1 VDYLQGVAGTG
12 VGKVAGQPRRYD
24 QAIAALRKPLDL
36 EPNFAPAHYYLGLC
50 YLMQERRDE
59 AAAEFEKALAIAPK
73 VPDFIA
79 LLGYTSAVA
88 GRRDQAQRR
97 LEELNE
103 VAKRRY
109 VPPLNYA
116 TIYVGLG
123 EKDLAF

>member
-1 VDYLQGVAGTG
+1 
-12 VGKVAGQPRRYD
+12 
-24 QAIAALRKPLDL
+24 
-36 EPNFAPAHYYLGLC
+36 
-50 YLMQERRDE
+50 MQDVRDE
-59 AAAEFEKALAIAPK
+59 GAAEFEKALAIAPK

-116 TIYVGLG
+116 TVYVGLG
-123 EKDLAF
+123 EKDLAFQVLEKCDEDCAPSLRGLKTDPLFDALRADPRFARLMRRAGLEP